1 MKNDSGKIFFSAT
14 DLANHLA
21 CQHST
26 LLEIQRTHGLIQK
39 EVRHD
44 PTLDLLIEL
53 GNRHEQAYT
62 DFLRES
68 GKDLLELPEFG
79 AENFQK
85 AIQAMR
91 EGREVIAQ
99 AWLQNGQWRGR
110 SDFLLKV
117 DRPSNLGNWSYEVA
131 DTKLSQTTKTTAIL
145 QLCLYSEILAEI
157 QGSVPEFI
165 HVVKPSTDP
174 SNPFDVDT
182 HRLSEYMAYF
192 RQAKRN
198 FEQKVNQG
206 PEQTSYPEPCNHCSI
221 CDWWIVCN
229 QKRREDDHLSF
240 VAGMSKSQRQ
250 EMAEHQ
256 IVTLEGFANAEKPHP
271 GFPKRGA
278 IDSYVKS
285 QLQAKIQ
292 LKGRKSGQPEF
303 EFNEVEKDRGFL
315 RLPEPSE
322 GDVFFDIEGNPRAS
336 INGLEYLLGYVTG
349 E

>member
-99 AWLQNGQWRGR
+99 AGLQNGQW
-110 SDFLLKV
+110 
-117 DRPSNLGNWSYEVA
+117 
-131 DTKLSQTTKTTAIL
+131 LSL
-145 QLCLYSEILAEI
+145 
-157 QGSVPEFI
+157 I
-165 HVVKPSTDP
+165 H
-174 SNPFDVDT
+174 
-182 HRLSEYMAYF
+182 
-192 RQAKRN
+192 
-198 FEQKVNQG
+198 
-206 PEQTSYPEPCNHCSI
+206 I
-221 CDWWIVCN
+221 
-229 QKRREDDHLSF
+229 
-240 VAGMSKSQRQ
+240 
-250 EMAEHQ
+250 
-256 IVTLEGFANAEKPHP
+256 
-271 GFPKRGA
+271 
-278 IDSYVKS
+278 
-285 QLQAKIQ
+285 
-292 LKGRKSGQPEF
+292 
-303 EFNEVEKDRGFL
+303 
-315 RLPEPSE
+315 
-322 GDVFFDIEGNPRAS
+322 
-336 INGLEYLLGYVTG
+336 
-349 E
+349 